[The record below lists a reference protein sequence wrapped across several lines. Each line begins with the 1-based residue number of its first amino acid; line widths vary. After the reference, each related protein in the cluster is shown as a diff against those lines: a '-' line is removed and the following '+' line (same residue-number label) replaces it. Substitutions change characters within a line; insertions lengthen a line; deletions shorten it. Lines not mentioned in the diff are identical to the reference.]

1 MLRNAKLYSSN
12 IRYCNG
18 LSLGEFSILAAD
30 FRKFRWVRWSCIS
43 IDFKW
48 SFSSRTN
55 QNGHQPFQ
63 ITSLSPKSSLRIKK
77 QVVLDQQTAT
87 DGGTNEES
95 KVEAPEVFLGGSCN
109 PTTWRA
115 DVAMPEL
122 QKLGI
127 SFYNPV
133 GSAKSSF
140 TQRLN
145 FDLLSS
151 SKSHSGHL
159 IS

>member
-1 MLRNAKLYSSN
+1 VS
-12 IRYCNG
+12 
-18 LSLGEFSILAAD
+18 
-30 FRKFRWVRWSCIS
+30 
-43 IDFKW
+43 
-48 SFSSRTN
+48 SSRTN
-55 QNGHQPFQ
+55 QNGQQPFQ

-77 QVVLDQQTAT
+77 QIVLEAQSTT
-87 DGGTNEES
+87 DGLNGE
-95 KVEAPEVFLGGSCN
+95 KAVVEAPEVFLGGSCN

-133 GSAKSSF
+133 SSLDTPIAF
-140 TQRLN
+140 HFHYSPSYQSR
-145 FDLLSS
+145 
-151 SKSHSGHL
+151 SKSHSGRL